1 MATPYQP
8 AAHVAWR
15 TTRAQCEAKQAELQK
30 YPVRAG
36 PTSEATPASGVAQDR
51 AYPFVR

>member
-8 AAHVAWR
+8 VAHVAWR
-15 TTRAQCEAKQAELQK
+15 TKRTQYEAEQAELQK

-36 PTSEATPASGVAQDR
+36 PASEATPASGVAQDR
-51 AYPFVR
+51 AYPLVR